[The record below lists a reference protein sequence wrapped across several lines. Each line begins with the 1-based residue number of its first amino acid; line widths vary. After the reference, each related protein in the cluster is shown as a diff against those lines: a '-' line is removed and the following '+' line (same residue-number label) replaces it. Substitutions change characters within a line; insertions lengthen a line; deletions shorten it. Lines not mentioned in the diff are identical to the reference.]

1 MEYFGRKRY
10 PGKTNAGEKPFVF
23 QDATAQSILW
33 SKIPYFFRAIVV
45 LGSVSLPRLN
55 TPRKL
60 SVKQQTILGL
70 LCSTYLHSRIEHN
83 RAKPMSESAS
93 ALFSIADAG
102 EFRFARFYDVYA

>member
-1 MEYFGRKRY
+1 VEYFGGRRY
-10 PGKTNAGEKPFVF
+10 PGKTNAGERPFVF

-60 SVKQQTILGL
+60 SVKQQTMSGL
-70 LCSTYLHSRIEHN
+70 SGSTYLHKSPKIVCSLRT
-83 RAKPMSESAS
+83 AS
-93 ALFSIADAG
+93 AGVLQTWKDTDHRKG
-102 EFRFARFYDVYA
+102 NGRTD